1 MKTIWARIGQ
11 PITLPCE
18 FESSGGGAVAG
29 SSDQIEWRKN
39 GTLIFNAFGTEPGF
53 FASDYE
59 GRLSRASAMDLTIH
73 SVQLR
78 DQSIFLCSISHFA
91 RGKTVGGRENGEM
104 IRLIVNVIPRILEP
118 LDGLKIFVR
127 EKGTLRQNCTADGI
141 PSPSIKWSKKTK
153 NGNWRVMSYNRQLII
168 EQFSADDEGEFN
180 CEAQNF
186 EGTENAIVTIKRR
199 KPLRIDRENASLLNK
214 TAVEGAAVFW
224 HCSVEQRKQWDE
236 GKVRIH
242 WTKGGKAMNAMEIGL
257 RAHFNDEDGSFGIM
271 FLRRTDSGEFE
282 CHATLL
288 DSADE
293 LLERDSVKVQLNV
306 QYKPEVSPKS
316 RRFYALRSDHPAE
329 LECLLEANPL
339 PTLVKWT
346 KNGRPFTEHT
356 EKSIDRNLLRSA
368 VRIPSVN
375 FRESA
380 GIYTCEA
387 ENIIGVTEPNL
398 EIHVVVAEAPKFART
413 PAPKYIVKAGERV
426 EIECEGFGEVPIR
439 RVWSRREDGRHRSFS
454 EAKFSIANAAHSDHG
469 IYCCV
474 LISSVATVSREVQL
488 IVHETAPQ
496 CATNF
501 RVQCEGQQRLAAF
514 WMPGYPGGDL
524 SQSFRVFY
532 QQIRNDSLNVA
543 NEAWKMI
550 GKRTDQSKLHVDH
563 LEVFGEYEFKL
574 EASNRIGTTNCT
586 IPGTY
591 YTCSKLDRPT
601 NFLLVNSTAG
611 VLILK
616 WDEVKEANSY
626 KIKGRKNC
634 DAKKEGKNNWEEMAQ
649 TSGSTYNLSS
659 AKLNL
664 GPDSKCCAELVVQ
677 SVRPP
682 FSASEHSSAVI
693 LPIGCSVGTL
703 SSNLSSLFLFSL
715 CTIFLLFLLFVLFFF
730 YSLHRGNEKARQ
742 KQRSAKNGKNST
754 EKKQCQ
760 KRMSDRRMERR
771 IGQIGMGSA
780 EGTPFGDSFDNDA
793 FAQCAFGHP
802 IAITRKLFPENY
814 ICTKFARFD
823 EEEEGEEG
831 SYKSEESFFGRFP
844 NDGVPFLNSFNGIA
858 TISENIHRND
868 ENNNSSVNS
877 KSVGTFAENL
887 PSFVAENLVAEK
899 NEGIQKS
906 AVVEMLR
913 EKYLFEDAE
922 LNVLNEL
929 RIEHL
934 RKEMSKNWAER

>member
-18 FESSGGGAVAG
+18 FESSSGTVAG

-78 DQSIFLCSISHFA
+78 DQSLFLCSLSRFP

-127 EKGTLRQNCTADGI
+127 ENGTLRQNCTADGI
-141 PSPSIKWSKKTK
+141 PSPSIKWSKKMK
-153 NGNWRVMSYNRQLII
+153 NGKWRIMSYKRQLII
-168 EQFSADDEGEFN
+168 EQFSAD
-180 CEAQNF
+180 
-186 EGTENAIVTIKRR
+186 
-199 KPLRIDRENASLLNK
+199 
-214 TAVEGAAVFW
+214 
-224 HCSVEQRKQWDE
+224 
-236 GKVRIH
+236 
-242 WTKGGKAMNAMEIGL
+242 
-257 RAHFNDEDGSFGIM
+257 DEDGSFGIM

-293 LLERDSVKVQLNV
+293 LLESDCVKVQLNV

-346 KNGRPFTEHT
+346 KNGRPITEHT

-368 VRIPSVN
+368 VRIPFVN
-375 FRESA
+375 FHESA

-398 EIHVVVAEAPKFART
+398 EIHVVVAEAPKFTRT

-426 EIECEGFGEVPIR
+426 EIECEGFGEVPIK
-439 RVWSRREDGRHRSFS
+439 RVWSRKEDGRHRSFS
-454 EAKFSIANAAHSDHG
+454 EAKFAIANAAHSDHG

-501 RVQCEGQQRLAAF
+501 RVQCEGQQRLAVY
-514 WMPGYPGGDL
+514 WMPGYPGGDH
-524 SQSFRVFY
+524 SQSFRIFY
-532 QQIRNDSLNVA
+532 QQIRNDTPITA
-543 NEAWKMI
+543 NEAWKVI
-550 GKRTDQSKLHVDH
+550 GQRTDQSKLHVDH
-563 LEVFGEYEFKL
+563 LELFGEYEFKL

-626 KIKGRKNC
+626 RIKGRKNC
-634 DAKKEGKNNWEEMAQ
+634 DAKKEGKSNWEEMAQ
-649 TSGSTYNLSS
+649 TSGLTYKLSS

-682 FSASEHSSAVI
+682 FSASDHSSAVI

-730 YSLHRGNEKARQ
+730 YSLRQGNEKARQ
-742 KQRSAKNGKNST
+742 NQKKKSAKNGTNS
-754 EKKQCQ
+754 EAKKQCQ
-760 KRMSDRRMERR
+760 KRMSDRRMESK

-780 EGTPFGDSFDNDA
+780 EGTLFGDSFDND
-793 FAQCAFGHP
+793 AQCAFGHP
-802 IAITRKLFPENY
+802 IASTRKLFPENY

-823 EEEEGEEG
+823 EEEEGEER
-831 SYKSEESFFGRFP
+831 SYKSEESFFGHFP
-844 NDGVPFLNSFNGIA
+844 SDGVPFLNSFNGIA
-858 TISENIHRND
+858 TISENIHRKRND

-899 NEGIQKS
+899 NEGKQKS

-934 RKEMSKNWAER
+934 RKEMTKNWAER